1 MSSKLLILFGII
13 NIIVAVWGLI
23 SGKIIA
29 GSRGLSSNYYYKD
42 ESPKRFYSFVFIYL
56 TIGVFILYQSLH

>member
-1 MSSKLLILFGII
+1 MVALF
-13 NIIVAVWGLI
+13 NTKEFIVAVWGLI